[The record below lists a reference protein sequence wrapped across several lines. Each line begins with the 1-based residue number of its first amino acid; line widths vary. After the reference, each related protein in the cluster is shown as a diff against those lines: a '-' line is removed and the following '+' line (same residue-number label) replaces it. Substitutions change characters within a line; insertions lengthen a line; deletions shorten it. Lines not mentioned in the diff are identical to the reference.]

1 MKFEEA
7 LGRYVYLV
15 HSDCV
20 IVSDRV
26 RGGKREFVQNE
37 IWVPLVGGV
46 HLVCNE
52 CRGTRVVCPNSIL
65 LIELLKRK

>member
-1 MKFEEA
+1 M
-7 LGRYVYLV
+7 
-15 HSDCV
+15 
-20 IVSDRV
+20 

-46 HLVCNE
+46 HLVCNK
-52 CRGTRVVCPNSIL
+52 CRGPRVVCPNSIF